1 MSVGGLRTGMRD
13 RCIAGMVT
21 DGALWLLLSLLSS
34 NAPRGSGSAS
44 IGTSVSLCAGVLA
57 PGTERLLRRWFMI
70 VLAGSGASIFRWSG
84 AHQTD
89 TRILSVERLLL
100 RRLESTFVMSTA
112 SSSWS
117 SLSPF
122 Q

>member
-13 RCIAGMVT
+13 RCIAGMTT

-44 IGTSVSLCAGVLA
+44 IGTSVSLCADVFALGA
-57 PGTERLLRRWFMI
+57 ERLLRRWFRI
-70 VLAGSGASIFRWSG
+70 ILAGSGAGVFHWSG

-100 RRLESTFVMSTA
+100 RCLESTFVMSTA